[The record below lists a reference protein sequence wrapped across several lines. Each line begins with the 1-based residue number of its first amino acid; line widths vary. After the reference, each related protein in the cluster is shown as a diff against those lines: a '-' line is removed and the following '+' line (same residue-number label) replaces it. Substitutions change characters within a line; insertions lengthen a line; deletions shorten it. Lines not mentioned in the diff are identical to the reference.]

1 MIRSNRYVRKIR
13 FPLVKKGVEM
23 DIRLTVLYFFI
34 GGIFVTLTTM
44 LAKSG
49 QSTLAAMATIFPA
62 ITAIS
67 ILSTSQGGDTKSAAH
82 LALKILLML
91 PVWGVFAFT
100 VWRLMAKGLGPV
112 PSLIF
117 GLILYL
123 GLGYLEYAVFNHFK
137 LFQ

>member
-1 MIRSNRYVRKIR
+1 MDAKI
-13 FPLVKKGVEM
+13 
-23 DIRLTVLYFFI
+23 IIYFFI

-62 ITAIS
+62 ITVIS
-67 ILSTSQGGDTKSAAH
+67 ILSTSQGGDTRSAAN

-91 PVWGVFAFT
+91 PVWGIFAFT
-100 VWRLMAKGLGPV
+100 VWRLITKGVGTV
-112 PSLIF
+112 PSLLI
-117 GLILYL
+117 GLVLYL
-123 GLGYLEYAVFNHFK
+123 GLGYVEYAAFNHFR